1 MGRTRSNQTLWLSSG
16 AAATTQQH
24 ARTHRLVS
32 ICRATAA
39 CCSGG
44 GGGLG
49 SMSLREVEQ
58 HPCHMLHDDLHV
70 LRQQH
75 SLHTGTTLSRLPT
88 CCAAAKC
95 RAHAHLQFAL
105 HKRDC
110 LLVLRW
116 PGALGDRHL
125 QAAGWRER
133 HNGVAL
139 VSGRAAAGPV
149 HACLHGRHQ
158 RGVTCLDGASCAG
171 VTYSARLRLCSAVSG
186 MALMV
191 LGCPQVG
198 MSLRAA
204 GHMPAASGC
213 CGLCTKAADSTYAR
227 TCMRNRCIRS
237 RRRSRAI
244 CTGGT
249 QKYSAPGLAGILCWV
264 HVAAAGRSRLRCT
277 ARLSEQE
284 EGEVVGGGAHRQAV
298 CCSP

>member
-1 MGRTRSNQTLWLSSG
+1 MGACLFARLSSTPVTCCTMISTSSVSST
-16 AAATTQQH
+16 AYTRAQH
-24 ARTHRLVS
+24 CHVCQLAVQPQNAGRMRTCNSRCTNVTVS
-32 ICRATAA
+32 LSC
-39 CCSGG
+39 
-44 GGGLG
+44 GGLG
-49 SMSLREVEQ
+49 RLATGT
-58 HPCHMLHDDLHV
+58 C
-70 LRQQH
+70 RQQ
-75 SLHTGTTLSRLPT
+75 G
-88 CCAAAKC
+88 
-95 RAHAHLQFAL
+95 
-105 HKRDC
+105 
-110 LLVLRW
+110 
-116 PGALGDRHL
+116 GARHD
-125 QAAGWRER
+125 AE
-133 HNGVAL
+133 AL

-149 HACLHGRHQ
+149 HTHMHGRHQ
-158 RGVTCLDGASCAG
+158 HGVTCLEGASCDG
-171 VTYSARLRLCSAVSG
+171 VTYSARRRLCSAVSG